1 MTPAARIAAAAA
13 ILDQVLAGSSAEQTL
28 TAWARKSR
36 FAGSGDRA
44 AVRDFVFDALRR
56 KRSLAWLGGA
66 ETGRGLMLGALRA
79 VGQDPIAYFT
89 GGKHDLPPLSATES
103 AAPDP
108 IDHAPDPV
116 RHDVQDWLWPLV
128 GDALGDT
135 SQANLT
141 ALQSRAPVFLRV
153 NTAKT
158 TPAEAIA
165 ELRTDEIIAIPS
177 SLSPSALVV
186 TGNPRRIKNSSAY
199 RTGLVEL
206 QDAASQA
213 VVDVIVPYARSK
225 SVLDYCAGGGGKAL
239 HLAASGAARV
249 VAHDANPDRMRD
261 IPVRA
266 VRGGHKISVSQ
277 SPKGQFDC
285 VLLDVP
291 CSGSGAWRRQPE
303 AKWRL
308 TPERLAEL
316 NGIQDEILQEAVKHV
331 SEDGVLAYVTCSF
344 LRPEN
349 DERIDAFCA
358 RHPEFE
364 TVERRQFTPLDGGDG
379 FFVVV
384 LKRRGLPFSS
394 SV

>member
-13 ILDQVLAGSSAEQTL
+13 ILDQVLAGASAEQTL

-44 AVRDFVFDALRR
+44 AVRDHVFDALRR
-56 KRSLAWLGGA
+56 KRSLTWLGGV
-66 ETGRGLMLGALRA
+66 ETGRGLMIGALRA
-79 VGQDPIAYFT
+79 AGQDPNAFFT
-89 GGKHDLPPLSATES
+89 GGKHDLPPLSASE
-103 AAPDP
+103 AGAPDP
-108 IDHAPDPV
+108 VERAPDPV
-116 RHDVQDWLWPLV
+116 RYNIQDWLWSLV

-135 SQANLT
+135 SEANLT
-141 ALQSRAPVFLRV
+141 ALQSRAPVFLRA
-153 NTAKT
+153 NATKT
-158 TPAEAIA
+158 TPEEAIA
-165 ELRTDEIIAIPS
+165 ELRIDDIVAVPGP
-177 SLSPSALVV
+177 LSPSALVV
-186 TGNPRRIKNSSAY
+186 IENPRRVKNSSAY
-199 RTGLVEL
+199 RNGLVEL

-213 VVDVIVPYARSK
+213 VVDVIAPYAQSK
-225 SVLDYCAGGGGKAL
+225 SVLDFCAGGGGKAL

-261 IPVRA
+261 IPARA
-266 VRGGHKISVSQ
+266 ARGGHRISVTQ
-277 SPKGQFDC
+277 SPKGAFDC

-316 NGIQDEILQEAVKHV
+316 TGIQDEIMEEAVKHV
-331 SEDGVLAYVTCSF
+331 SEDGALAYVTCSF

-349 DERIDAFCA
+349 DARVDAFCA
-358 RHPEFE
+358 RRREFE

-379 FFVVV
+379 FFVAI
-384 LKRRGLPFSS
+384 LKRRA
-394 SV
+394 